1 MGAIGSV
8 ARQFKEQG
16 VFVIDGISETIQ
28 DK

>member
-8 ARQFKEQG
+8 AWQFKEQG
-16 VFVIDGISETIQ
+16 VIVIDGISETIQ